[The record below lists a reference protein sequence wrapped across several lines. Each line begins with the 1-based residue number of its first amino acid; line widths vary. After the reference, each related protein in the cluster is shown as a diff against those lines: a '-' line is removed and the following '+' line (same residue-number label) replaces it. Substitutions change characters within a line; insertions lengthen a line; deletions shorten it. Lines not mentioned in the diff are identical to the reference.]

1 MSIKVEIVMV
11 AGDLDLDDFWL
22 TPRIECA
29 LLTVCLMPSPLLK
42 YLECDVLL
50 RADVLADHRQDAWI
64 CDLDL

>member
-1 MSIKVEIVMV
+1 MSVEVEIVVV
-11 AGDLDLDDFWL
+11 AGHLDLNDLGL

-29 LLTVCLMPSPLLK
+29 LLAVCLMPSPLLK

-50 RADVLADHRQDAWI
+50 RPDVLPDHRQDAWI